1 MSDPVVLDEEMQV
14 DDVAAEV
21 GENVADD
28 DVGAD
33 EEIDE
38 LADDDELDDAAPLI
52 GEGEGTTKGDGTPS
66 VSTPVGGT
74 SRATKSNAAKKP
86 PRKPANERTP
96 GSSLLP
102 VSRVTKIMKADKDLG
117 ITAKEAV
124 FLVSI
129 ATVSPRPS
137 VWPRDSDETNMI
149 HCSGRIY

>member
-14 DDVAAEV
+14 DEVINDPDENAAE
-21 GENVADD
+21 DD
-28 DVGAD
+28 AAAD

-38 LADDDELDDAAPLI
+38 LADDDELDDAAPSTA
-52 GEGEGTTKGDGTPS
+52 EGAEGSTKGDAAPSKSAPTGGTP
-66 VSTPVGGT
+66 G
-74 SRATKSNAAKKP
+74 AAKSNAAKKP

-102 VSRVTKIMKADKDLG
+102 ASRVTKIMKADKDLG

-129 ATVSPRPS
+129 ATVSPKLQRS
-137 VWPRDSDETNMI
+137 HELDDDVSHD
-149 HCSGRIY
+149 

>member
-14 DDVAAEV
+14 DEAINGIDENAPDDDVAAE
-21 GENVADD
+21 
-28 DVGAD
+28 

-38 LADDDELDDAAPLI
+38 LADDDELDDVGPSTAEGAESAP
-52 GEGEGTTKGDGTPS
+52 KGDAVPS
-66 VSTPVGGT
+66 STPAGGA
-74 SRATKSNAAKKP
+74 SSSKKSSAAKKP

-129 ATVSPRPS
+129 ATVSPR
-137 VWPRDSDETNMI
+137 TLLL
-149 HCSGRIY
+149 G

>member
-1 MSDPVVLDEEMQV
+1 MSDPVVLDEEMQIDEAINRADASTPE
-14 DDVAAEV
+14 DDVA
-21 GENVADD
+21 
-28 DVGAD
+28 AD

-38 LADDDELDDAAPLI
+38 LADDDELDDV
-52 GEGEGTTKGDGTPS
+52 TPS
-66 VSTPVGGT
+66 TAGGT
-74 SRATKSNAAKKP
+74 EESTKDGPTGTSTGAEESSGAAKAPAAKKP

-129 ATVSPRPS
+129 ATVSNCLFALS
-137 VWPRDSDETNMI
+137 AKCKLAAVI
-149 HCSGRIY
+149 G